1 MTTSRWL
8 VCFVAA
14 WFLVAG
20 DGDPAEVHVSTVA
33 RDGRVHVSCAVT
45 GGLTPDMEQALQ
57 SGLTTTFTYDVDL
70 RRAVSV
76 WLDRGVGVSTV
87 SASAQYDTLTGRYQV
102 SRSVDGRIE
111 DSRVS
116 ENKADVARFITSFER
131 LPLFTTA
138 DLEPNVEYLVRV
150 RLRTRPRVNWFIW
163 PFSRADAVGFARFTF
178 IP

>member
-1 MTTSRWL
+1 MNARWL
-8 VCFVAA
+8 SWFVAA
-14 WFLVAG
+14 WLVAA
-20 DGDPAEVHVSTVA
+20 PSPSEVHVTTVA
-33 RDGRVHVSCAVT
+33 KDGRVNVSCSLD

-76 WLDRGVGVSTV
+76 WFDRGIAVATV
-87 SASAQYDTLTGRYQV
+87 TTTAQYDTLTGRYQI

-116 ENKADVARFITSFER
+116 EQKADVAKFMTSFER
-131 LPLFTTA
+131 LPLFSTA
-138 DLEPNVEYLVRV
+138 DLDANVEYVIRV
-150 RLRTRPRVNWFIW
+150 RLRARPRVNWFFW
-163 PFSRADAVGFARFTF
+163 PFDRSDAAGFVRFTF